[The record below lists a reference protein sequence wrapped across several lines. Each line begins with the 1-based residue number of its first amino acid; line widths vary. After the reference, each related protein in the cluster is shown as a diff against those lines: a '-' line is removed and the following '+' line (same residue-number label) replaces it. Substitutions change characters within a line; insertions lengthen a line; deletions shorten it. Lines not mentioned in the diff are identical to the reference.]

1 VCPFEDPPARHSQA
15 CVASLA
21 STKRVLELTSC
32 CVFASRAVILLD
44 NRVPEPTSPLGSSM
58 LHITLTP
65 KKLAN
70 DPTDPLGR
78 TFYGWGQQD
87 TIEENWQNNR
97 GYWVLGARAHRES
110 YVLFSHN
117 ERHEVVM
124 AARIDKIIDAPGK
137 PGRKII
143 EGEPL
148 PKDHAVYQAYV
159 GQPTPPSARVRNP
172 VTYFDSTVGGW
183 PCGCGCGEEIFVGEF
198 VRGHEQTALHQRVAQ
213 IGTIPEF
220 LRWFDAVRAG
230 TEPAAKATTPA
241 PVSRTGQF
249 DLSIGDDGSVRIH
262 FTPTDELVADL
273 RPGT

>member
-1 VCPFEDPPARHSQA
+1 
-15 CVASLA
+15 
-21 STKRVLELTSC
+21 
-32 CVFASRAVILLD
+32 
-44 NRVPEPTSPLGSSM
+44 M
-58 LHITLTP
+58 LHITLKTKTP
-65 KKLAN
+65 Q
-70 DPTDPLGR
+70 TDPADPLRR
-78 TFYGWGQQD
+78 TFYGWGRQD
-87 TIEENWQNNR
+87 TTEENWQRNR
-97 GYWVLGARAHRES
+97 GYWALGARAHRES

-124 AARIDKIIDAPGK
+124 AARIDTIIDAPGK

-148 PKDHAVYQAYV
+148 PEDHPVYQAYV

-172 VTYFDSTVGGW
+172 VTYFDAAVGGW

-230 TEPAAKATTPA
+230 TEPAARPVAPA
-241 PVSRTGQF
+241 AVSRTGQL
-249 DLSIGDDGSVRIH
+249 DLSIGEDGSVRIN
-262 FTPTDELVADL
+262 FTPAGE
-273 RPGT
+273 PGN

>member
-1 VCPFEDPPARHSQA
+1 
-15 CVASLA
+15 
-21 STKRVLELTSC
+21 
-32 CVFASRAVILLD
+32 
-44 NRVPEPTSPLGSSM
+44 M
-58 LHITLTP
+58 LHITLTTKAP
-65 KKLAN
+65 QN
-70 DPTDPLGR
+70 DPADPLGR

-87 TIEENWQNNR
+87 AIEENWQRNR
-97 GYWVLGARAHRES
+97 GYWALGAPAPPES

-124 AARIDKIIDAPGK
+124 AARIDTIIDAPGK

-143 EGEPL
+143 QGEPL
-148 PKDHAVYQAYV
+148 PEDHPVYQAYV

-230 TEPAAKATTPA
+230 TEPAAGSTAPAT
-241 PVSRTGQF
+241 VSRTGQF
-249 DLSIGDDGSVRIH
+249 DLSVGEDGSVRIH
-262 FTPTDELVADL
+262 FAPAGE
-273 RPGT
+273 PGN

>member
-1 VCPFEDPPARHSQA
+1 
-15 CVASLA
+15 
-21 STKRVLELTSC
+21 
-32 CVFASRAVILLD
+32 
-44 NRVPEPTSPLGSSM
+44 M
-58 LHITLTP
+58 LHITLTTKAP
-65 KKLAN
+65 QN
-70 DPTDPLGR
+70 DPADPLGR

-87 TIEENWQNNR
+87 TTEENWQRNR
-97 GYWVLGARAHRES
+97 GYWALGARAHRES

-124 AARIDKIIDAPGK
+124 AAKIDAITDAPGK

-148 PKDHAVYQAYV
+148 PEDHPVYQAYV
-159 GQPTPPSARVRNP
+159 GRPTPSSARVRNP

-183 PCGCGCGEEIFVGEF
+183 LCGCGCGEEIFAGEF

-230 TEPAAKATTPA
+230 AEPAARPVAPAT
-241 PVSRTGQF
+241 VSRAGQL
-249 DLSIGDDGSVRIH
+249 DLSIGEDGSVRIN
-262 FTPTDELVADL
+262 FTPAGEFAS
-273 RPGT
+273 